1 MSDPVAEPAA
11 PERPTAGR
19 LLREAR
25 QAQGLHIAALASAIK
40 VVPRKL
46 ELLESD
52 RLDELPDAT
61 FTRALA
67 QTVCRSLKIDAAP
80 ILALLPPPSGYRL
93 EQLGEGLNTPF
104 REHSERLA
112 ANDWATL
119 ARPAVWLPALLL
131 VAAAVVYL
139 MPPGWLPNSAAPSP
153 SAAPDDASAN
163 AGPAAS
169 GVAAALAGLASASG
183 AEGVEAAD
191 AAGSASAPLAPGA
204 TTRPVAAAAPPA
216 DAAVAISTPA
226 SSAAA
231 VSAHS
236 VAGAASAPK
245 LLQLRASADTWIGV
259 VDARGQ
265 TLLSRTVKPGETV
278 DLDGV
283 VPLKVRIGNV
293 SGTKIVFRGQAV
305 PLAPYANGNLARLEL
320 K

>member
-1 MSDPVAEPAA
+1 MSEPVPDSAA
-11 PERPTAGR
+11 PQRPTAGR

-46 ELLESD
+46 ELLEGD

-104 REHSERLA
+104 RERSQRLA

-131 VAAAVVYL
+131 LAAAAVYL
-139 MPPGWLPNSAAPSP
+139 MPPRWLPNSATLS
-153 SAAPDDASAN
+153 SAAPGEIPAN
-163 AGPAAS
+163 AGPGAS
-169 GVAAALAGLASASG
+169 GVAAALAG
-183 AEGVEAAD
+183 
-191 AAGSASAPLAPGA
+191 
-204 TTRPVAAAAPPA
+204 VAAA
-216 DAAVAISTPA
+216 SG
-226 SSAAA
+226 SAGDL
-231 VSAHS
+231 
-236 VAGAASAPK
+236 AGAASAPLAAGAGTELATAAALSVGATDAEATPASAVAAAPAASSTAGAASASK

-265 TLLSRTVKPGETV
+265 TLLSRTVKQGETV
-278 DLDGV
+278 DLDGA

-293 SGTKIVFRGQAV
+293 SGTEIVFRGQAV
-305 PLAPYANGNLARLEL
+305 PLAPYTRDNLARLEL

>member
-1 MSDPVAEPAA
+1 MSEPV
-11 PERPTAGR
+11 PESAVPQRPTAGR

-25 QAQGLHIAALASAIK
+25 QAQGLHIAALASSIK

-93 EQLGEGLNTPF
+93 EHVGEGLNTPF

-112 ANDWATL
+112 ANDWSTL

-139 MPPGWLPNSAAPSP
+139 MPPGWLPNSAARSSTGTDETP
-153 SAAPDDASAN
+153 AN
-163 AGPAAS
+163 AGPGASGIATAPGGVASAS
-169 GVAAALAGLASASG
+169 GVAGIEAVDAAGAASASL
-183 AEGVEAAD
+183 
-191 AAGSASAPLAPGA
+191 AAGAA
-204 TTRPVAAAAPPA
+204 TEPAVAVALPAAAL
-216 DAAVAISTPA
+216 VAESTPA

-231 VSAHS
+231 LR
-236 VAGAASAPK
+236 AASAAAASTPK

-265 TLLSRTVKPGETV
+265 TLLSRTIKPGETV

-293 SGTKIVFRGQAV
+293 SGTEIVFRGQAV
-305 PLAPYANGNLARLEL
+305 SLAPYARDNLAWLEL

>member
-1 MSDPVAEPAA
+1 MSEPVPESAA
-11 PERPTAGR
+11 PQRPTAGR

-25 QAQGLHIAALASAIK
+25 QAQGLHIAALASSIK

-93 EQLGEGLNTPF
+93 EHVGEGLNTPF

-112 ANDWATL
+112 ANDWSTL

-139 MPPGWLPNSAAPSP
+139 MPPGWLPNSATRS
-153 SAAPDDASAN
+153 SAGADETPEN
-163 AGPAAS
+163 AGRGAS
-169 GVAAALAGLASASG
+169 GVATAPGGVASASG
-183 AEGVEAAD
+183 VAGIEAAD
-191 AAGSASAPLAPGA
+191 AAGAASASL
-204 TTRPVAAAAPPA
+204 AAAAATEPA
-216 DAAVAISTPA
+216 VAAVLPAAVPVAESTPA

-231 VSAHS
+231 VRAASSA
-236 VAGAASAPK
+236 GTASAPK
-245 LLQLRASADTWIGV
+245 LLQLRATADTWIGV

-265 TLLSRTVKPGETV
+265 TLLSRTIKPGETV

-283 VPLKVRIGNV
+283 APLKVRIGNV
-293 SGTKIVFRGQAV
+293 SGTEIVFRGQAV
-305 PLAPYANGNLARLEL
+305 PLAPYTRDNLARLEL